1 MPPNHE
7 LTNANYPP
15 TFCQWMGLYSRAHEV
30 VCGRIAKL
38 MWIVKR
44 HRWAVAMA
52 FLGLDACSLG
62 PRYTRPDIPAP
73 ADWRTSEQSAPTQ
86 QSSNQLQTPT
96 WPSTVWM
103 RGFNSP
109 QLDELIGQAQAANDD
124 IGAAIARVREA
135 DAQVRVAGA
144 ALLPS
149 VSANADASRQRQIS
163 RTQAASSFNSFSPT
177 LAASYEVDFW
187 GKNRAI
193 RDAARMAATASRYDR
208 ATVEL
213 TVLTS
218 VVTTYFQTLELR
230 DRLRVAEENLTRGQ
244 TVLDDLRL
252 QQEVGIVTALD
263 VAQQATTVATL
274 RAVVPPLKQQL
285 LQTIDA
291 LAILIGKEPQA
302 VNLGDG
308 TLADLAEPRVSP
320 GLPSELLARRPDVA
334 AAEAQLMAANA
345 NIAAARAAFFP
356 SIALTAGGGY
366 MSTALA
372 TLFTPATRI
381 FSVTGGLT
389 QPIFQGGALSGQYQ
403 LDKAR
408 YAELVSD
415 YHKAVISAFSNVQDA
430 LVAVQQTA
438 DQEQR
443 QQDAV
448 NEARDAYELSQAQW
462 HAGIINILTV
472 LNTETVLFTAQ
483 DALVQVR
490 SSHMQA
496 LVALFG
502 ALGGGWQRA

>member
-1 MPPNHE
+1 
-7 LTNANYPP
+7 
-15 TFCQWMGLYSRAHEV
+15 
-30 VCGRIAKL
+30 
-38 MWIVKR
+38 
-44 HRWAVAMA
+44 
-52 FLGLDACSLG
+52 
-62 PRYTRPDIPAP
+62 
-73 ADWRTSEQSAPTQ
+73 
-86 QSSNQLQTPT
+86 
-96 WPSTVWM
+96 
-103 RGFNSP
+103 
-109 QLDELIGQAQAANDD
+109 
-124 IGAAIARVREA
+124 
-135 DAQVRVAGA
+135 
-144 ALLPS
+144 
-149 VSANADASRQRQIS
+149 
-163 RTQAASSFNSFSPT
+163 
-177 LAASYEVDFW
+177 
-187 GKNRAI
+187 
-193 RDAARMAATASRYDR
+193 MAAAASRYDR
-208 ATVEL
+208 ATIEL
-213 TVLTS
+213 AVMTS

-302 VNLGDG
+302 VNLGGG

-320 GLPSELLARRPDVA
+320 GLPSELLTRRPDVA

-345 NIAAARAAFFP
+345 NVAAARAAFFP
-356 SIALTAGGGY
+356 NIALTADGGY
-366 MSTALA
+366 MSTALS
-372 TLFTPATRI
+372 TLFNPASRI
-381 FSVTGGLT
+381 FAATAGVT

-403 LDKAR
+403 FNKAR
-408 YAELVSD
+408 YAELVAD

-448 NEARDAYELSQAQW
+448 NEARRAYDLSQAQW
-462 HAGIINILTV
+462 HAGVINILTV

-483 DALVQVR
+483 DALVQVK

>member
-1 MPPNHE
+1 
-7 LTNANYPP
+7 
-15 TFCQWMGLYSRAHEV
+15 
-30 VCGRIAKL
+30 
-38 MWIVKR
+38 
-44 HRWAVAMA
+44 MA

-62 PRYTRPDIPAP
+62 PRYTRPDIPVPAAWRTGDHSPPAQPSSTQLPAP
-73 ADWRTSEQSAPTQ
+73 A
-86 QSSNQLQTPT
+86 
-96 WPSTVWM
+96 WPSAEWM

-109 QLDELIGQAQAANDD
+109 QLDELIRQAQAANDD
-124 IGAAIARVREA
+124 LAAAIARVREA
-135 DAQVRVAGA
+135 NAQVRVAGA

-149 VSANADASRQRQIS
+149 VSANANASRQRQIS
-163 RTQAASSFNSFSPT
+163 RTQTASSFNSFSPT

-193 RDAARMAATASRYDR
+193 RDAARMAAAASRYDR
-208 ATVEL
+208 ATIEL
-213 TVLTS
+213 TVMTS

-230 DRLRVAEENLTRGQ
+230 DRLRVAEENLSRGQ

-252 QQEVGIVTALD
+252 QQEVGTVNALD

-308 TLADLAEPRVSP
+308 TLADLSEPRVSP
-320 GLPSELLARRPDVA
+320 GLPSELLMRRPDVA

-345 NIAAARAAFFP
+345 NVAAARAAFFP

-366 MSTALA
+366 MSTALS

-381 FSVTGGLT
+381 FSVAGGVT

-403 LDKAR
+403 FNKAR
-408 YAELVSD
+408 YAELVAD

-462 HAGIINILTV
+462 HAGVINILTV

-483 DALVQVR
+483 DALVQVK

>member
-1 MPPNHE
+1 MN
-7 LTNANYPP
+7 
-15 TFCQWMGLYSRAHEV
+15 GS
-30 VCGRIAKL
+30 GKSSKL
-38 MWIVKR
+38 VWIVKR

-52 FLGLDACSLG
+52 FLGLDACNLG

-73 ADWRTSEQSAPTQ
+73 AAWHTSDQSAPAQ
-86 QSSNQLQTPT
+86 QSSNQLPT
-96 WPSTVWM
+96 TAWPSADWM

-124 IGAAIARVREA
+124 LAAAIARVREA

-149 VSANADASRQRQIS
+149 VSANADASRARQTS
-163 RTQAASSFNSFSPT
+163 RNLAATSFNSFSTT
-177 LAASYEVDFW
+177 LAASYQVDFW
-187 GKNRAI
+187 GKNRAT
-193 RDAARMAATASRYDR
+193 RDAARMAAAASRYDR
-208 ATVEL
+208 ATIEL
-213 TVLTS
+213 AVMTS

-244 TVLDDLRL
+244 SVLDGLRL
-252 QQEVGIVTALD
+252 QQEVGTVTSLD
-263 VAQQATTVATL
+263 VAQQAATVATL

-302 VNLGDG
+302 VNLGGG
-308 TLADLAEPRVSP
+308 TLADLSEPRVSP
-320 GLPSELLARRPDVA
+320 GLPSELLTRRPDVA

-345 NIAAARAAFFP
+345 NVAAARAAFFP
-356 SIALTAGGGY
+356 NIALTADGGY
-366 MSTALA
+366 MSTALS
-372 TLFTPATRI
+372 TLFNPASRI
-381 FSVTGGLT
+381 FAATAGVT

-403 LDKAR
+403 FNKAR
-408 YAELVSD
+408 YAELVAD

-448 NEARDAYELSQAQW
+448 NEARRAYDLSQAQW
-462 HAGIINILTV
+462 HAGVINILTV

-483 DALVQVR
+483 DALVQVK